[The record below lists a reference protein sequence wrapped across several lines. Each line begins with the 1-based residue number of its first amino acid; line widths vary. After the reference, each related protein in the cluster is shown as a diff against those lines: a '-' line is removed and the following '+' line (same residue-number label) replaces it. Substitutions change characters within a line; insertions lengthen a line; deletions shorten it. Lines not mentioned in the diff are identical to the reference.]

1 MNTDHDFKI
10 GSTHDTCEDYAVSGG
25 HGPFAYAIVCDGC
38 SSADDVD
45 FGARMLALA
54 ARETL
59 KIARNSPLSYE
70 QFGSLTVHRAD
81 TVSSILPQI
90 DPNFLD
96 ATLLI
101 AWVDNGQL
109 TALIYGDG
117 VFLHKTAESV
127 HAVHVEFKVPME
139 GVMRAAPAYLS
150 YLLDTDRKASYD
162 DLGGTKEINDC
173 IIKPAGNDLVNIS
186 GSLVPHKPFDPVIIT
201 APVAPGDI
209 IAVCSDGIN
218 SFRHADDTPV
228 PWTDLV
234 KEYVGFKNYEG
245 VFVQRRMAA
254 FRRKCQKDF
263 ISHTDDISVAA
274 IAV

>member
-10 GSTHDTCEDYAVSGG
+10 GTTHDACEDYALSGING
-25 HGPFAYAIVCDGC
+25 NFAYAIVCDGC

-45 FGARMLALA
+45 FGARMLALS

-70 QFGSLTVHRAD
+70 QFGTMTVRRAD

-90 DPNFLD
+90 DPDFLD

-127 HAVHVEFKVPME
+127 RAIHVEFKVPMN
-139 GVMRAAPAYLS
+139 GVIRAAPAYLS
-150 YLLDTDRKASYD
+150 YLLDPDRMAIYV
-162 DLGGTKEINDC
+162 DLGGVKEVNDC
-173 IIKPAGNDLVNIS
+173 IIKPGGDNLTNIS

-201 APVAPGDI
+201 APVAPGDV
-209 IAVCSDGIN
+209 IAVCSDGMN

-228 PWTDLV
+228 AWTDLV

-254 FRRKCQKDF
+254 FRRKCQKEF
-263 ISHTDDISVAA
+263 ISHTDDVSVAA
-274 IAV
+274 IVV